1 MRKRLLAGA
10 VLVPVIAASIS
21 GLLAASA
28 NAAALPQQKVAAQQS
43 VASATVLGK
52 GAQPQMLHDIA
63 GDMVAAMA
71 GAASKDLY
79 DASKKIVTKTKTIT
93 TRTRSS
99 SESSESSSSESSSSS
114 SGGPVTNSAALH
126 GVIPGDVQFNVT
138 N

>member
-1 MRKRLLAGA
+1 MKRKRLLAGA
-10 VLVPVIAASIS
+10 ILVPVVTASIS
-21 GLLAASA
+21 GLLTASA

-52 GAQPQMLHDIA
+52 SAQPQFFNNVAGDIA
-63 GDMVAAMA
+63 GALV

-79 DASKKIVTKTKTIT
+79 EASKKIATKTKTIV

-99 SESSESSSSESSSSS
+99 SEESSSSSDSSSSS
-114 SGGPVTNSAALH
+114 SGGPVTSSAALH
-126 GVIPGDVQFNVT
+126 GVIPGDAQFNAT